1 MTMEKTIPPASD
13 EKRQG
18 QPKQR
23 RLPTPQQFYQKLVE
37 REDIRAILSR
47 LAKN

>member
-1 MTMEKTIPPASD
+1 MTMEKTTPPVGD
-13 EKRQG
+13 ENKKV